1 MQLLVLPSNA
11 YPDDILVEEY
21 IYPAFLHTLL
31 AIPNLTG
38 RLPLASLST
47 LISGLRLWDK
57 LVPLAAT
64 ASGLALLQGTNLATE
79 IGKTNLLAN
88 LSTIAVRTGMV
99 AKKDP
104 DSIAQW
110 MHLLSRLLDEVEPG
124 WGLWMQRQGP
134 WSDEEE
140 VQLSPETGRLD
151 ADVQM
156 ESDSDEDRDGELA
169 GGDKRLH
176 EARTVARNKRHLRGR
191 VDPATT
197 SKLLHLF
204 STQHLNILV
213 GKSLETDATIQ
224 EFTKLIT
231 SMLQVF
237 RGSARWEEIL
247 DCILESGSGVQ
258 LQRQLWLNVRGTWT
272 NTSRSTWE
280 TLYTTSPAAKTL
292 QLPSLQLFSVLY
304 LQNLLTLPDDEFFQ
318 PVRKD
323 GSRSALTVDEVADL
337 AGIWRDLAFWG
348 YTLGTGN
355 GPETGLTKRKEEFR
369 SLMTQG
375 VLAVS
380 ARK

>member
-1 MQLLVLPSNA
+1 M
-11 YPDDILVEEY
+11 
-21 IYPAFLHTLL
+21 
-31 AIPNLTG
+31 
-38 RLPLASLST
+38 
-47 LISGLRLWDK
+47 ISGLRLWDK
-57 LVPLAAT
+57 LIPLAAST
-64 ASGLALLQGTNLATE
+64 SGFSLLAGTNLATE

-99 AKKDP
+99 AKKDT

-110 MHLLSRLLDEVEPG
+110 MHLLSFILGEVGPG
-124 WGLWMQRQGP
+124 WGIWIQRQGA

-140 VQLSPETGRLD
+140 VQSLPETGRSD

-156 ESDSDEDRDGELA
+156 DGDSDDDRDNELA
-169 GGDKRLH
+169 GGNRRLQ
-176 EARTVARNKRHLRGR
+176 EARNVARNKSRVRGR

-231 SMLQVF
+231 TMLQVF

-247 DCILESGSGVQ
+247 DCILESGNGVQ
-258 LQRQLWLNVRGTWT
+258 LQRQLWLKVRNTWT

-280 TLYTTSPAAKTL
+280 NLYTTSPAAKTS
-292 QLPSLQLFSVLY
+292 QLPTLQLFSVLY
-304 LQNLLTLPDDEFFQ
+304 LQNSLTLPDDEFFQ

-348 YTLGTGN
+348 YTVGFGN
-355 GPETGLTKRKEEFR
+355 GPETTLTKRKEEFR

>member
-140 VQLSPETGRLD
+140 VQ
-151 ADVQM
+151 
-156 ESDSDEDRDGELA
+156 
-169 GGDKRLH
+169 
-176 EARTVARNKRHLRGR
+176 
-191 VDPATT
+191 
-197 SKLLHLF
+197 
-204 STQHLNILV
+204 I
-213 GKSLETDATIQ
+213 
-224 EFTKLIT
+224 
-231 SMLQVF
+231 
-237 RGSARWEEIL
+237 
-247 DCILESGSGVQ
+247 
-258 LQRQLWLNVRGTWT
+258 
-272 NTSRSTWE
+272 
-280 TLYTTSPAAKTL
+280 
-292 QLPSLQLFSVLY
+292 
-304 LQNLLTLPDDEFFQ
+304 
-318 PVRKD
+318 
-323 GSRSALTVDEVADL
+323 
-337 AGIWRDLAFWG
+337 
-348 YTLGTGN
+348 
-355 GPETGLTKRKEEFR
+355 
-369 SLMTQG
+369 
-375 VLAVS
+375 
-380 ARK
+380 

>member
-1 MQLLVLPSNA
+1 M
-11 YPDDILVEEY
+11 VEEH

-47 LISGLRLWDK
+47 LISGLHLWDK
-57 LVPLAAT
+57 LVPLAASK
-64 ASGLALLQGTNLATE
+64 SGLALLKGTNLATE

-99 AKKDP
+99 AKKDT

-110 MHLLSRLLDEVEPG
+110 MHFLSILLEEVEPG
-124 WGLWMQRQGP
+124 WGLWIQRQGT

-140 VQLSPETGRLD
+140 VQLSSETGRLD
-151 ADVQM
+151 ADVRM
-156 ESDSDEDRDGELA
+156 ESDSDEDRDNGVA
-169 GGDKRLH
+169 GGNKRLQ
-176 EARTVARNKRHLRGR
+176 EALIVARNKSRLRGR

-197 SKLLHLF
+197 SRLLHLF

-224 EFTKLIT
+224 EFTKLIIT
-231 SMLQVF
+231 MLQVF

-258 LQRQLWLNVRGTWT
+258 LQRQLWLKAKGTWT
-272 NTSRSTWE
+272 NTSRSEWAN
-280 TLYTTSPAAKTL
+280 LYTTSPSEKTS
-292 QLPSLQLFSVLY
+292 QLPILQLFSVLY

-348 YTLGTGN
+348 YTVGN
-355 GPETGLTKRKEEFR
+355 GPETALTRRKEEFR